1 MRKKSPILMTDVYHL
16 GRSRTHHCLA
26 APSLR
31 AKIRLMRVL
40 IAPDK
45 FKGSLSATVVAR
57 TIADA
62 LHAIAPQLE
71 LDLCPI
77 ADGGE
82 GTAEALITA
91 QNGRWAECTTQDA
104 QSRSVTAK
112 YGLIVDHGK
121 NEAVMEMSAASGLAM
136 VSDLPLDPM
145 TASTYGTGL
154 MMLDAV
160 RQGATRIV
168 IGIGGS
174 ATNDGGTGMARALGF
189 RFLDDVGIELENL
202 PRDLD
207 RLDRIEKPAPF
218 AADVLVAC
226 DVTNPLLG
234 EHGCTRVYGPQKGVE
249 DFAYFES
256 RLARLARIVER
267 DLGVSAVETPGAGA
281 AGGLGYG
288 LMAFCG
294 ARLTSG
300 FDLIAEI
307 IDLRRRIEAADFVI
321 SGEGRMDA
329 QTLHGKGPMGVAQ
342 LARELKKPVA
352 GMGGLIE
359 SRDQL
364 APHFDH
370 LIQIKPEDMSIPEAM
385 ERGVELLTKATQILA
400 RILTPSC

>member
-1 MRKKSPILMTDVYHL
+1 MASRAASFYHQ
-16 GRSRTHHCLA
+16 GRSRTHHRLA

-31 AKIRLMRVL
+31 AKLSGMRVL

-45 FKGSLSATVVAR
+45 FKGSLSATVVAQ

-62 LHAIAPQLE
+62 LHRISPQLE

-82 GTAEALITA
+82 GTADALITT
-91 QNGRWAECTTQDA
+91 QNGHWAECTTQDA

-112 YGLIVDHGK
+112 YGLILDHGK
-121 NEAVMEMSAASGLAM
+121 NEAVMEMSAASGLAI
-136 VSDLPLDPM
+136 VSDLPLDP
-145 TASTYGTGL
+145 TSASTFGTGW

-189 RFLDDVGIELENL
+189 RFLDDAGVELEAL

-234 EHGCTRVYGPQKGVE
+234 GHGCTRVYGPQKGVE

-267 DLGVSAVETPGAGA
+267 DLGVSAVENPGAGA

-294 ARLTSG
+294 AKLTSG

-321 SGEGRMDA
+321 TGEGRLDA

-342 LARELKKPVA
+342 LAHELNKPVA

-359 SRDQL
+359 ARDQL

-370 LIQIKPEDMSIPEAM
+370 LIQIKPEAMSILEAM
-385 ERGVELLTKATQILA
+385 QRAVELLATATQELA
-400 RILTPSC
+400 CEMGIHA